1 MRPNLGKRAIGFL
14 WVLLLGYSSTLAP
27 TSLSLG
33 IVCGLLGLTV
43 FGVLWGNAEAYLRLF
58 WSKRLI
64 HVMTLDLL
72 FCAALLPYLIGK
84 LRRPEDIE
92 QEPSWAKALLWLP
105 LFGPALWNALYYRP
119 ATLSFQPDQ

>member
-43 FGVLWGNAEAYLRLF
+43 FGSFVGKPRSVSA
-58 WSKRLI
+58 
-64 HVMTLDLL
+64 TLLEQAVDS
-72 FCAALLPYLIGK
+72 CDDARPAL
-84 LRRPEDIE
+84 PEDIE
-92 QEPSWAKALLWLP
+92 QEPSWAKALL
-105 LFGPALWNALYYRP
+105 
-119 ATLSFQPDQ
+119 